1 MSTFYGP
8 AARGFQE
15 RFETTAL
22 ADRLESG
29 IVVDALGEDDQ
40 RFVGSRDFF
49 FLSTLSNDG
58 FPTVSYKG
66 GGPGLVSVLDPTT
79 LAFPSYDGNGMYL
92 SMGNIADTARI
103 GMLFIDFERPA
114 RLRVQATATVSD
126 RADLLERYPG
136 AQLVVVADITQA
148 WVNCPRY
155 IHRHSRVADSRYVPD
170 GEGRAPLAP
179 WKRIEVIEDSLPE
192 ADRQA
197 VAAAGGTITPE
208 RYAEILAEEA
218 GMADTDEST

>member
-1 MSTFYGP
+1 MSAFYGP
-8 AARGFQE
+8 SARQFQE
-15 RFETTAL
+15 RFDTTAL
-22 ADRLESG
+22 ADRLESA
-29 IVVDALGEDDQ
+29 IVVDALSDDDQ
-40 RFVGSRDFF
+40 RFIGSRDFF
-49 FLSTLSNDG
+49 FLSTVDEDG

-92 SMGNIADTARI
+92 SMGNIADSARI

-126 RADLLERYPG
+126 RADLVARFPG
-136 AQLVVVADITQA
+136 AQLVVVADVTQA

-155 IHRHSRVADSRYVPD
+155 IHRHVRVADSRYVPD
-170 GEGRAPLAP
+170 EEGRAPLAP
-179 WKRIEVIEDSLPE
+179 WKRIDFIEDALSDAE
-192 ADRQA
+192 RDE
-197 VAAAGGTITPE
+197 VEAAGGTISRE

-218 GMADTDEST
+218 DDAGSA